1 MWLRSLFALGR
12 SACSPARRFQAAHRR
27 RPRLSLERLEE
38 RALPTNYTAATV
50 PELIADIHAANTAGG
65 SNTITL
71 TAPTTAPYV
80 LTYVNNGTDGFN
92 GLPVITKGN
101 LTIVGNGDTI
111 ERSNSGV
118 RDFRLMDVASGG
130 SLTLENLTLE
140 NGFVY
145 GWGAAAD
152 GGALY
157 NQGTLVLSGVSIR
170 GNTASGVVG
179 QHGGNAA
186 GGAIW
191 SNGALTLEN
200 GTLVDSNTV
209 HGGFSLRDFHGATA
223 FGGGLYVAAGTL
235 TMTSSTL
242 SNNRASGGLPFAT
255 SFGRIPGLGPELGG
269 GLYVAGGT
277 VTLSNDTVTSNSA
290 GFNPIHG
297 GPPSYGGGLY
307 LATGSTVYLNAFTL
321 NNTINNWAV
330 YDPNIHGP
338 YTLI

>member
-1 MWLRSLFALGR
+1 MWLSQLRNLVGGR
-12 SACSPARRFQAAHRR
+12 WPARRTQSQ
-27 RPRLSLERLEE
+27 RPGGQLRLEQLE
-38 RALPTNYTAATV
+38 GRLTPANFTAGSVA
-50 PELIADIHAANTAGG
+50 ELIADIHAASEAGG

-80 LTYVNNGTDGFN
+80 LTAVNNSTNGAN

-111 ERSNSGV
+111 ERSTASGTP
-118 RDFRLMDVASGG
+118 DFRLMDVASGG

-140 NGFVY
+140 NGQVY
-145 GWGAAAD
+145 GSGAAAD

-157 NQGTLVLSGVSIR
+157 NHGTLVLSGVSIR
-170 GNTASGVVG
+170 GNTA
-179 QHGGNAA
+179 HGLVSFRAPYNGGDAA

-200 GTLVDSNTV
+200 GTVVDSNTV
-209 HGGFSLRDFHGATA
+209 WGGYFPGRNA
-223 FGGGLYVAAGTL
+223 FGGGLYVAGGTL

-242 SNNRASGGLPFAT
+242 SNNHARGGFPVAT

-277 VTLSNDTVTSNSA
+277 VTLSNDTVTSNTA

-307 LATGSTVYLNAFTL
+307 LASESTVYLDAFTL

-330 YDPNIHGP
+330 YDPNIHGH
-338 YTLI
+338 YILH